1 MASKKDIKQKEIRIQ
16 KPAQSLTAFQHKV
29 ASGMDDRS
37 ELMKRFLIAGAA
49 ILVVIAILV
58 FWNFW
63 RQHKIEQHETALAAL
78 IAEVTGNRSD
88 VPAPDE
94 KEQRMRNALPRL
106 EALVSAAP
114 GPCRAVAKGILSTWK
129 LELGDADPPPLPAP
143 TDPWSRLRLAQRHIS
158 LGQAKEAHGV
168 IDMLHKD
175 AKPDRAWSN
184 LYWNTLMQI
193 RQLEGDRQ
201 QALKDYAEYRQIF
214 KAQADL
220 TAMDKILS
228 VI

>member
-1 MASKKDIKQKEIRIQ
+1 MASKADIKQKEIRIQ

-29 ASGMDDRS
+29 ASGMDERS
-37 ELMKRFLIAGAA
+37 ELVKRFVIAGVA
-49 ILVVIAILV
+49 ILVVIAGLV
-58 FWNFW
+58 FWNLW

-78 IAEVTGNRSD
+78 IAEVQGNRSD
-88 VPAPDE
+88 TATPDE

-106 EALVSAAP
+106 EELARTAP
-114 GPCRAVAKGILSTWK
+114 GPCKAIANGIVSTWK
-129 LELGDADPPPLPAP
+129 VELGDDATPLPAP
-143 TDPWSRLRLAQRHIS
+143 TDPWSRLRLANRHIA
-158 LGQAKEAHGV
+158 LGQAAEAYDV
-168 IDMLHKD
+168 ISILHKD

-184 LYWNTLMQI
+184 LYWIALLQI
-193 RQLEGDRQ
+193 RQLEGNRP

-220 TAMDKILS
+220 AAMDKMLS